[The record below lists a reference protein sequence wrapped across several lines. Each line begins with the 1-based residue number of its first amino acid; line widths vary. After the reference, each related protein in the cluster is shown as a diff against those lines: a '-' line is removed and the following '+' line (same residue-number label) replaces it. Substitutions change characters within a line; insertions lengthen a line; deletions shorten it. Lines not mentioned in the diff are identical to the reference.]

1 MKNLALL
8 IATLIPLAACQST
21 TAPAPIQTPP
31 MDTYSTSKIH
41 QPMGVNQACTVV
53 DARYVRLQDDSA
65 RALQR
70 EQNSQ
75 LVGLAAGAVIGGA
88 LGNEIGGGD
97 GRKVATVL
105 GTLAGAS
112 IGANAGANA
121 ARSRAQSVGVE
132 YTLNLGGRHGSGMRS
147 IVQPIS
153 QGEYVLPPGSPCR
166 VVGNDWQARVQP
178 L

>member
-1 MKNLALL
+1 MKKIGVLFLTVL
-8 IATLIPLAACQST
+8 PLAACQST
-21 TAPAPIQTPP
+21 TAPAPIAPP
-31 MDTYSTSKIH
+31 MDTYGTSQIH
-41 QPMGVNQACTVV
+41 QPMQVSNACTVV

-65 RALQR
+65 RAAQR

-112 IGANAGANA
+112 IGANAGSNA
-121 ARSRAQSVGVE
+121 ARARAQSVGVE
-132 YTLNLGGRHGSGMRS
+132 YTVNLGGRQGAAMRS
-147 IVQPIS
+147 IVQPLA
-153 QGEYVLPPGSPCR
+153 QGEYVMQPGSPCR
-166 VVGNDWQARVQP
+166 LVGNDWDARVQP